1 MAGLLVISILP
12 SSIPLAF
19 LIGLLAAFSRLSNDS
34 EIIAVKASGISLL
47 RIAMPTFFLAGAIGI
62 FLSQLNNHWV
72 PSSITTYKSLEE
84 KVRNT
89 KVSSIIKEGAFTSG
103 FFDMLI
109 YAEKVDRK
117 KNRLQKVF
125 IFDERESKNPMIY
138 VAKEG
143 SIIPTKTKQDLGL
156 SIIFKLANGAM
167 HHSNLEQRSY
177 EKIDFDAYQLYL
189 KIHEAG
195 DQPSLNPNM
204 IPEDELLKII
214 RQNPIGSP
222 TYREHMGEYW
232 RRNALALSPIAFVLL
247 GIGLGTFRQRSTRLN
262 GPLVG
267 LIIAIFYWTL
277 QVWGASAVT
286 KGLISPFLGM
296 HAANLIL
303 LTTGIVS
310 FKKSSW

>member
-1 MAGLLVISILP
+1 MLIKQLRPIRLDLYILSEVVTSFIGVSAFITFFLLMFQILRLGEVLISRGVIGTILAKMAGLLVISILP

-125 IFDERESKNPMIY
+125 IFD
-138 VAKEG
+138 
-143 SIIPTKTKQDLGL
+143 
-156 SIIFKLANGAM
+156 
-167 HHSNLEQRSY
+167 
-177 EKIDFDAYQLYL
+177 
-189 KIHEAG
+189 
-195 DQPSLNPNM
+195 
-204 IPEDELLKII
+204 
-214 RQNPIGSP
+214 
-222 TYREHMGEYW
+222 
-232 RRNALALSPIAFVLL
+232 
-247 GIGLGTFRQRSTRLN
+247 
-262 GPLVG
+262 
-267 LIIAIFYWTL
+267 
-277 QVWGASAVT
+277 
-286 KGLISPFLGM
+286 
-296 HAANLIL
+296 
-303 LTTGIVS
+303 
-310 FKKSSW
+310 